1 MRPDSARFNAWKDAV
16 EAGDTFRF
24 ARVTGDRDLIRRIWR
39 RLRDMGADPLGI
51 DMLALKDLE
60 LGINGLVEKA
70 RKFDQ
75 LEVILNDTS
84 EPDRRVIERL
94 CEAFYD
100 G

>member
-1 MRPDSARFNAWKDAV
+1 MMRPVNPHFDAWKDAV

-70 RKFDQ
+70 R
-75 LEVILNDTS
+75 NSTS
-84 EPDRRVIERL
+84 WKPFSAIRASL
-94 CEAFYD
+94 TAA
-100 G
+100 